1 MVSADRFAQGMTFD
15 QYVRYT
21 ASPENLARE
30 SSPGGAGRAKW
41 SEHLRRVYEAT
52 RLTPAQQAA
61 WTWLVGQPEGPAR
74 VLAISEEWSS
84 DCRRDIPVIAKVA
97 ATAGLELRIFPR
109 DGQRFGAA
117 PEPDPKESPNA
128 DLMAQ
133 FLNRRDGKTFQSIP
147 VIVFYTRDMKEL
159 YRYIEL
165 PAVYHKDRI
174 VGAVRA
180 ARPGETPEQ
189 TRERGQRDFMAMQET
204 PFFDV
209 WREAAVAEW
218 LSMLYERARVGS
230 LA

>member
-1 MVSADRFAQGMTFD
+1 MVSAQRFGQGMTFD
-15 QYVRYT
+15 QYVAWT
-21 ASPENLARE
+21 ATPENLARE
-30 SSPGGAGRAKW
+30 SSPAGAGRKW

-61 WTWLVGQPEGPAR
+61 WEWLVKQPDGPAR

-97 ATAGLELRIFPR
+97 ATTGLELRIFPR
-109 DGQRFGAA
+109 DGQRFSAA
-117 PEPDPKESPNA
+117 PEPDPKESPSA

-147 VIVFYTRDMKEL
+147 VIVFYTRDMQEL

-165 PAVYHKDRI
+165 PAVYHKDR
-174 VGAVRA
+174 VRGSLFA
-180 ARPGETPEQ
+180 PRPGETKEQ
-189 TRERGQRDFMAMQET
+189 ARERGQRDFMALQES

-209 WREAAVAEW
+209 WREAAVTEW
-218 LSMLYERARVGS
+218 LSMLHERLRVGS
-230 LA
+230 LP